1 MDDLVL
7 KPENAVVYHTKS
19 GNYVY
24 VTAAKNY
31 LKDRKYNENK
41 RVCVGRLCDDEIH
54 MIPNKN
60 YYKYCAEED
69 ELPPA
74 PEREDS
80 LRTGLYLAVRK
91 TMEETGL
98 ADMMEDQYGEE
109 DSAVMKDII
118 MYMIGSESD
127 VMQYFP
133 EFGKENVL
141 FSDRVHEGTEISDLF
156 KRLTKTQHETFLQEW
171 NKAHNDIRKVYISYD
186 STNMN
191 TTADGIELAEFGPAK
206 DDPEIPDVNF
216 SLAYDQDNGT
226 PCFYELYHGSII
238 DNSQCR
244 FMVDRAK
251 SYGYEN
257 IGFIFDR
264 GYFSRENIKYCDD
277 NKYAFIIMAKGNAK
291 FVSKIV
297 GEQMAALKL
306 MRAPLYLP
314 EHEVFGVTVNE
325 PIYEGD
331 KKRWV
336 HVYYDGARANAETIA
351 YLGHLKRTDE
361 ELQKK
366 LDQKLNR
373 REDVRAYEKIYN
385 LKFDDNGYFK
395 GFKRKKKAIQNHV
408 DHLGIFVIIT
418 SEEMTAS
425 EALDKYRHR
434 DSIEKLFRADK
445 TFLGMD
451 ALRVYS
457 DVSLETKALLSF
469 IAIIVRNDMF
479 SRLKPLYQK
488 DRKNYTVPSAIR
500 ILQSLKINKLP
511 DGKYHQMYALTKRQK
526 AIFGVYGITPSEYQK
541 AVEKMNAELSK
552 ISD

>member
-1 MDDLVL
+1 MNDSVV
-7 KPENAVVYHTKS
+7 KPENTVVYHTKS

-24 VTAAKNY
+24 LTAAKNY

-41 RVCVGRLCDDEIH
+41 RICIGRLLDDAVH
-54 MIPNKN
+54 MKPNKN
-60 YYKYCAEED
+60 YFKYCAEEG

-74 PEREDS
+74 PERDDS
-80 LRTGLYLAVRK
+80 LRSGLYLAVEK
-91 TMEETGL
+91 TMEESGL
-98 ADMMEDQYGEE
+98 SDIMEEYGEE
-109 DSAVMKDII
+109 DAALMKDII

-141 FSDRVHEGTEISDLF
+141 FSDRVHEDTEISELLN
-156 KRLTKTQHETFLQEW
+156 RLSKTQHEAFLQEW
-171 NKAHNDIRKVYISYD
+171 NRAHNDIRHVYISYD

-191 TTADGIELAEFGPAK
+191 TVADGIEMAEFGPAK
-206 DDPEIPDVNF
+206 DDPDIPDVNY
-216 SLAYDQDNGT
+216 SLAYDQDHGI

-251 SYGYEN
+251 SFGYEN

-264 GYFSRENIKYCDD
+264 GYFSRGNIKYCDD
-277 NKYAFIIMAKGNAK
+277 NNYALIIMAKGNAK
-291 FVSKIV
+291 FVSGIV
-297 GEQMAALKL
+297 EEQMTGLKL
-306 MRAPLYLP
+306 MRAPLYLS
-314 EHEVFGVTVNE
+314 EHEVFGITVKE
-325 PIYEGD
+325 PIFEGD

-336 HVYYDGARANAETIA
+336 HVYYDGARANGETVA
-351 YLGHLKRTDE
+351 YLSQLKKTDE

-373 REDVRAYEKIYN
+373 REDLRAYEKIYT
-385 LKFDDNGYFK
+385 LKFDENGYFK
-395 GFKRKKKAIQNHV
+395 EFTRKKKAIQNHL
-408 DHLGIFVIIT
+408 DHLGFFVIIT

-425 EALDKYRHR
+425 EALTKYRHR

-445 TFLGMD
+445 AFLGMN
-451 ALRVYS
+451 ALRVGT
-457 DVSLETKALLSF
+457 DAALETKALLSF

-488 DRKNYTVPSAIR
+488 DRKKYTVPSAIR

-526 AIFGVYGITPSEYQK
+526 AILGVYGITPAEYRK
-541 AVEKMNAELSK
+541 SVGKINSELSK
-552 ISD
+552 ISG